1 MAKAK
6 KPKKKTW
13 TTKDGTSIPVEEMT
27 DLHIASTIAMLERWI
42 VAHEKAGV
50 DYEDYEDGVTN
61 RNGVASRFKAK
72 IGMLKKEQLRRT
84 GLTKRVAVIA
94 DMIRIELEGPHIGA
108 RIV

>member
-1 MAKAK
+1 MA
-6 KPKKKTW
+6 
-13 TTKDGTSIPVEEMT
+13 D
-27 DLHIASTIAMLERWI
+27 
-42 VAHEKAGV
+42 EKAGV
-50 DYEDYEDGVTN
+50 DYEDYEDGVTS